1 MTDASTAGEGLRLVA
16 VAELGDS
23 GVTTVAT
30 PHGRLAVGI
39 SNGRPFAVSDR
50 CRHLFASL
58 GKGRVAEDGC
68 LECPL
73 HRARYEPA
81 TGRMVRGPQG
91 AVFAPTRSAVRGYVN
106 RVGKLKRYPVEERDG
121 VLYLTAR

>member
-1 MTDASTAGEGLRLVA
+1 VTETGNDLRLVA
-16 VAELGDS
+16 VSDLGVT

-30 PHGRLAVGI
+30 PYGRLAVGI
-39 SNGRPFAVSDR
+39 SKGRPFAVSDR

-73 HRARYEPA
+73 HAARYEPD

-91 AVFAPTRSAVRGYVN
+91 ALFAPARSAVRGYVN
-106 RVGKLKRYPVEERDG
+106 RIGKLKRYPVVERDG
-121 VLYLTAR
+121 VLYLTDE